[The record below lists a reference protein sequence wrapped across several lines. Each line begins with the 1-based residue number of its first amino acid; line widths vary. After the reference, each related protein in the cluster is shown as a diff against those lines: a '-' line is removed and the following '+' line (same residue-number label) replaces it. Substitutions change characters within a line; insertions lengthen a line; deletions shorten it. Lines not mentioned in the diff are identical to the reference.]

1 MTSLSSDCQFAAR
14 DLETAGIATVVIGS
28 ALDIV
33 TWCNV
38 PRYLHNDLPL
48 GNPLGAPYDRTAQRK
63 SIETA
68 FQMISQMREPGVR
81 MSDLAWPTERTGN
94 QSMERSPKKTEK
106 DYCRWAKKIE
116 LVGQLIR
123 PRG

>member
-1 MTSLSSDCQFAAR
+1 M
-14 DLETAGIATVVIGS
+14 ETAGIATVVIGS

-81 MSDLAWPTERTGN
+81 MSDLAWPDGEDWKPVYGEVTEENREKLLQMGQKNRTRRAADKAQGLK
-94 QSMERSPKKTEK
+94 R
-106 DYCRWAKKIE
+106 
-116 LVGQLIR
+116 
-123 PRG
+123 